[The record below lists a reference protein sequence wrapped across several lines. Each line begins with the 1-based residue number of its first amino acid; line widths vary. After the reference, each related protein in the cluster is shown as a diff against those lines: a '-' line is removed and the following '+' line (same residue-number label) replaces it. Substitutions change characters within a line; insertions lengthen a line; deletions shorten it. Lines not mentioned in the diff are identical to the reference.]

1 MAGPELLDLLAQT
14 KLETHDLDTV
24 YLFCALTF
32 PLGNLLGELL
42 GMKYISTY
50 IIYVKL

>member
-42 GMKYISTY
+42 RINGILLP
-50 IIYVKL
+50 KLL